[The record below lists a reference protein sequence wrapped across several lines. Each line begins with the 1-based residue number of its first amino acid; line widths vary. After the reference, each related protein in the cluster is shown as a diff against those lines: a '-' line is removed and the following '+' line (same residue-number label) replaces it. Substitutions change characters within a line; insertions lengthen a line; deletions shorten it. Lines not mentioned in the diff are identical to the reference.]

1 MNTKGALQ
9 LLKAKGYKYTGQ
21 RELLIHCIYDEKRYV
36 SAKEVLG
43 VMQKEYPNLS
53 FDTIYR
59 NLSLFEELGIL
70 ETTEFKGER
79 LFRFACSDE
88 HHHHH
93 HIICIK
99 CRRTI
104 SFVECP
110 MKNIFN
116 VPKGFEIT
124 GHKFEIYGYCKDCA

>member
-21 RELLIHCIYDEKRYV
+21 RESMIHCIYDEKRYV
-36 SAKEVLG
+36 TAKEVFG
-43 VMQKEYPNLS
+43 VMQKDYPNLS

-59 NLSLFEELGIL
+59 NLSLFEDLGIL
-70 ETTEFKGER
+70 ESTEFEGER
-79 LFRFACSDE
+79 LFRFAGSDD
-88 HHHHH
+88 HHQH

-99 CRRTI
+99 CRNTI
-104 SFVECP
+104 PIEGCP
-110 MKNIFN
+110 MNNIFN
-116 VPKGFEIT
+116 VPDGFEIT